1 MGIRGVKLALLITQL
16 KESKSLDQN
25 NLMYRKKRM
34 KT

>member
-1 MGIRGVKLALLITQL
+1 MGIKGEKPALLITQL
-16 KESKSLDQN
+16 KENKSLDQN